1 MPVYPMA
8 TVSNRTDPP
17 PEPEKT
23 ALDWMD
29 ECAHCRACQ
38 RLYLRHIDAR
48 ELVGWEDEMAAIL
61 GCQDCEE
68 WES

>member
-23 ALDWMD
+23 ALDWMY
-29 ECAHCRACQ
+29 ECTHHCACA
-38 RLYLRHIDAR
+38 RIYLRHIDAR
-48 ELVGWEDEMAAIL
+48 ELVGWEDEMAAL
-61 GCQDCEE
+61 YGCQDCEE

>member
-8 TVSNRTDPP
+8 TTSDRPFPP
-17 PEPEKT
+17 PEPERT

-38 RLYLRHIDAR
+38 RIYLRHIDAR
-48 ELVGWEDEMAAIL
+48 ELVGWEDDMAAL
-61 GCQDCEE
+61 YGCQDCEE
-68 WES
+68 FE